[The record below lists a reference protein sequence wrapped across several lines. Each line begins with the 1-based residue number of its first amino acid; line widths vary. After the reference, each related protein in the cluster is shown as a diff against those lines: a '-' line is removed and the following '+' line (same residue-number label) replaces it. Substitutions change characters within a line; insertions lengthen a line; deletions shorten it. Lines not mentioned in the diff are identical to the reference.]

1 MTADGLSRRLV
12 GGALLGALVAPGS
25 LAAPGAAWSQ
35 ETQIDEFRADQTT
48 DRVHRSTVPVFING
62 QGPLRF
68 AVDTAAS
75 ASVVAGDLVERL
87 GIAPAGE
94 LDMHTVIGLE
104 RVPAVR
110 ARTLSSGSLSVGEAR
125 MAVGTRP
132 GLIGLDGL
140 LGLDLLAEQRLIMR
154 FRGQGRSSINRSRP
168 DPDQF
173 LGVVRPRVRFQPPQG
188 GGAELMVVNALV
200 RGQAVQAVVD
210 TGAQVTL
217 INPALAEAASA
228 RPFQSRAASS
238 GNALVQ
244 SPTGRAALAQAM
256 VVSAVHF
263 DELVLDRLAVLM
275 GDFHIFR
282 LLGLENTPAMLM
294 GVDVLGVF
302 ERVVIDLKRG
312 EIIMDV

>member
-1 MTADGLSRRLV
+1 MTVNGLSRRVL
-12 GGALLGALVAPGS
+12 GGALLGAM
-25 LAAPGAAWSQ
+25 AAPGLALAQ

-62 QGPLRF
+62 EGPFQF

-75 ASVVAGDLVERL
+75 ASVVADDVAERL
-87 GIAPAGE
+87 NIAPAGE

-110 ARTLSSGSLSVGEAR
+110 ARTLSSGSLSVGEVR
-125 MAVGTRP
+125 MALGTRP

-154 FRGQGRSSINRSRP
+154 FRGHGRSSINRSRP

-173 LGVVRPRVRFQPPQG
+173 LGAVRPRVRFQPPSG

-200 RGQAVQAVVD
+200 RGQQVQAIVD

-217 INPALAEAASA
+217 INPALARAAGA
-228 RPFQSRAASS
+228 QPFQSRAASS
-238 GNALVQ
+238 GQVLVQ
-244 SPTGRAALAQAM
+244 SPTGRAALAEAM

-263 DELVLDRLAVLM
+263 DELALDRLAVLM

-282 LLGLENTPAMLM
+282 LLGLEDTPAMLM

-312 EIIMDV
+312 EIIMEV

>member
-1 MTADGLSRRLV
+1 
-12 GGALLGALVAPGS
+12 
-25 LAAPGAAWSQ
+25 
-35 ETQIDEFRADQTT
+35 
-48 DRVHRSTVPVFING
+48 
-62 QGPLRF
+62 
-68 AVDTAAS
+68 
-75 ASVVAGDLVERL
+75 
-87 GIAPAGE
+87 
-94 LDMHTVIGLE
+94 
-104 RVPAVR
+104 
-110 ARTLSSGSLSVGEAR
+110 
-125 MAVGTRP
+125 MAVGSRP

-140 LGLDLLAEQRLIMR
+140 LGLDLLANQRLVMR

-168 DPDQF
+168 DHDQF

-200 RGQAVQAVVD
+200 RGQQVQAIVD

-217 INPALAEAASA
+217 INPALAAAAEA
-228 RPFQSRAASS
+228 RPFQSRSAST
-238 GNALVQ
+238 GDMLVQ

-256 VVSAVHF
+256 IVSSVHF

-282 LLGLENTPAMLM
+282 LLGLADTPAMLM
-294 GVDVLGVF
+294 GVDVLGAF

>member
-1 MTADGLSRRLV
+1 MTPDGWNRRLV
-12 GGALLGALVAPGS
+12 GGALLGAL
-25 LAAPGAAWSQ
+25 AAPGIAFSQ
-35 ETQIDEFRADQTT
+35 EAQIDTFRADQTT
-48 DRVHRSTVPVFING
+48 DRVNRSTVPVFIDG
-62 QGPLRF
+62 QGPFRF
-68 AVDTAAS
+68 AVDTAAN
-75 ASVVAGDLVERL
+75 ASVVADDLALRI

-110 ARTLSSGSLSVGEAR
+110 ARTLSSGSLSIGEVR
-125 MAVGTRP
+125 MAVGTRA

-140 LGLDLLAEQRLIMR
+140 LGLDLLADQRLILR
-154 FRGQGRSSINRSRP
+154 FRGEGRSSINRSRP

-173 LGVVRPRVRFQPPQG
+173 LGAVRPRVRFQPPEG
-188 GGAELMVVNALV
+188 GGAGLMVVNALV
-200 RGQAVQAVVD
+200 RGQTVQAVVD

-217 INPALAEAASA
+217 INPALAEAAGA
-228 RPFQSRAASS
+228 RPLQSRSASD
-238 GNALVQ
+238 GDTLVQ
-244 SPTGRAALAQAM
+244 SPTGRAAPARAM

-263 DELVLDRLAVLM
+263 DALVLDRLAVLM

-282 LLGLENTPAMLM
+282 QLGLGTTPAMLM

>member
-1 MTADGLSRRLV
+1 MTANGLSRRVV
-12 GGALLGALVAPGS
+12 GGALLAA
-25 LAAPGAAWSQ
+25 LAAPRTALGQDA
-35 ETQIDEFRADQTT
+35 EVDEFRADQTT
-48 DRVHRSTVPVFING
+48 DRVHRSTVPVFINDR
-62 QGPLRF
+62 GPFRF

-75 ASVVAGDLVERL
+75 ASVVADDLVEVV
-87 GIAPAGE
+87 GIEPAGQ
-94 LDMHTVIGLE
+94 LDMHTVNGLE

-110 ARTLSSGSLSVGEAR
+110 ARTLASGSLSVEDAR
-125 MAVGTRP
+125 MAVGSRP

-140 LGLDLLAEQRLIMR
+140 LGLDLLANQRLVMR

-168 DPDQF
+168 DHDQF

-200 RGQAVQAVVD
+200 RGQQVQAIVD

-217 INPALAEAASA
+217 INPALAAAAEA
-228 RPFQSRAASS
+228 RPFQSRSAST
-238 GNALVQ
+238 GDMLVQ

-256 VVSAVHF
+256 IVSSVHF

-275 GDFHIFR
+275 GDYHIFR
-282 LLGLENTPAMLM
+282 QLGLADTPAMLM
-294 GVDVLGVF
+294 GVDVLGAF

>member
-1 MTADGLSRRLV
+1 MSAEGLSRRVL
-12 GGALLGALVAPGS
+12 GGAVLAG
-25 LAAPGAAWSQ
+25 LAAPSLSLAGSFFPQ
-35 ETQIDEFRADQTT
+35 DPPPVEHFRADQTT
-48 DRVHRSTVPVFING
+48 DRVRRATVPVFIDG
-62 QGPLRF
+62 QGPFRF

-75 ASVVAGDLVERL
+75 ASVVADDVADRL
-87 GIAPAGE
+87 NIAPAGE

-104 RVPAVR
+104 RVRAVR
-110 ARTLSSGSLSVGEAR
+110 ARTLTSGSLTVGAAR

-140 LGLDLLAEQRLIMR
+140 LGLDLLADQRLVMR

-173 LGVVRPRVRFQPPQG
+173 LGVVRPRVRFTPPRG
-188 GGAELMVVNALV
+188 GGVELMVLDALV
-200 RGQAVQAVVD
+200 RGQSVQAIVD

-217 INPALAEAASA
+217 INPALARAAGA
-228 RPFQSRAASS
+228 RPFITRGAET
-238 GNALVQ
+238 GRLVQ
-244 SPTGRAALAQAM
+244 SPTGRAAPAEAM
-256 VVSAVHF
+256 VVTAVHF
-263 DELVLDRLAVLM
+263 DELVMDRLAVLM

-302 ERVVIDLKRG
+302 DRIVIDLKRG

>member
-1 MTADGLSRRLV
+1 MRADGFSRRVL
-12 GGALLGALVAPGS
+12 GGALLAG
-25 LAAPGAAWSQ
+25 LAAPGLTLAQ
-35 ETQIDEFRADQTT
+35 EQAPVDEFRADQTT
-48 DRVHRSTVPVFING
+48 DRVRRSTVPVFIND
-62 QGPLRF
+62 QGPFRF

-75 ASVVAGDLVERL
+75 ASVVASDVADRL
-87 GIAPAGE
+87 GIASAGE

-110 ARTLSSGSLSVGEAR
+110 ARTLSSGSLTVGGAR
-125 MAVGTRP
+125 MAVGSRA

-140 LGLDLLAEQRLIMR
+140 LGLDLLADQRLIMR
-154 FRGQGRSSINRSRP
+154 FRGRGRSSINRSRP
-168 DPDQF
+168 DHDEF
-173 LGVVRPRVRFQPPQG
+173 LGVVRPRVRFQPPSG
-188 GGAELMVVNALV
+188 GGSQLMLLEAQV
-200 RGQAVQAVVD
+200 RGQPAQAIVD

-217 INPALAEAASA
+217 INPALARAAGA
-228 RPFQSRAASS
+228 RPFQTSRAET
-238 GNALVQ
+238 GRMVQ

-256 VVSAVHF
+256 VISAVRF
-263 DELVLDRLAVLM
+263 DELLMDRLAVLM

-294 GVDVLGVF
+294 GVDVLGAF

>member
-1 MTADGLSRRLV
+1 MSKDFNRRTL
-12 GGALLGALVAPGS
+12 GGAVLAGFAAPS
-25 LAAPGAAWSQ
+25 LALAGPLIGQ
-35 ETQIDEFRADQTT
+35 DPPVVEEFRADQAT
-48 DRVHRSTVPVFING
+48 DRVNRATVPVFIDG
-62 QGPLRF
+62 QGPFRF

-75 ASVVAGDLVERL
+75 ASVIADDLAGRL
-87 GIAPAGE
+87 GISSAGE
-94 LDMHTVIGLE
+94 LDMHTVIGRE
-104 RVPAVR
+104 RVRAVR
-110 ARTLSSGSLSVGEAR
+110 ARTLSSGSLSIEAAR
-125 MAVGTRP
+125 MAVGTRG

-140 LGLDLLAEQRLIMR
+140 LGLDLLADQRLVMR

-168 DPDQF
+168 DPDAF
-173 LGVVRPRVRFQPPQG
+173 LGAVRPRVRFQPPRG
-188 GGAELMVVNALV
+188 GGINLMVLEALV
-200 RGQAVQAVVD
+200 RGQPVQAVID

-217 INPALAEAASA
+217 INPALARAAGA
-228 RPFQSRAASS
+228 RPFVTRGAETAR
-238 GNALVQ
+238 LVQ
-244 SPTGRAALAQAM
+244 SPTGRAAPAEAM

>member
-1 MTADGLSRRLV
+1 MTADGLSRRRM
-12 GGALLGALVAPGS
+12 GAAMLAT
-25 LAAPGAAWSQ
+25 LAAHGLAGAAWGQ
-35 ETQIDEFRADQTT
+35 EAQVDEFRADETT
-48 DRVHRSTVPVFING
+48 DRVRRSTVPVFIDD
-62 QGPLRF
+62 QGPLQF

-75 ASVVAGDLVERL
+75 ASVVADDLVERL
-87 GIAPAGE
+87 GLQPAGQ

-110 ARTLSSGSLSVGEAR
+110 ARTLASGSLSVGDAR
-125 MAVGTRP
+125 LAVGTRP

-140 LGLDLLAEQRLIMR
+140 LGLDLLAEQRLVMR
-154 FRGQGRSSINRSRP
+154 FRGGGRSSINRSRP

-173 LGVVRPRVRFQPPQG
+173 LGVVRPRVRFQPPAG
-188 GGAELMVVNALV
+188 GGSQLMVVDALV
-200 RGQAVQAVVD
+200 RGHAVQAVVD

-217 INPALAEAASA
+217 INPALAAAAGA
-228 RPFQSRAASS
+228 RPFQSRNAST
-238 GNALVQ
+238 GEALVQ
-244 SPTGRAALAQAM
+244 SPTGRAAPARAM

-282 LLGLENTPAMLM
+282 LLGLADTPAMLM

-302 ERVVIDLKRG
+302 QRVVIDLKRG

>member
-1 MTADGLSRRLV
+1 MTADGLSRRVL
-12 GGALLGALVAPGS
+12 GGALLGAL
-25 LAAPGAAWSQ
+25 AAPGLALAQ
-35 ETQIDEFRADQTT
+35 ETRIDEFRADETT
-48 DRVHRSTVPVFING
+48 DRVRRSTVPVFVDG
-62 QGPLRF
+62 QGPFRF

-75 ASVVAGDLVERL
+75 ASVIASDLVGRL
-87 GIAPAGE
+87 GMASAGE

-110 ARTLSSGSLSVGEAR
+110 ARTLASGALSVGGAR
-125 MAVGTRP
+125 MAVGSRA

-140 LGLDLLAEQRLIMR
+140 LGLDLLADQRLVMR

-173 LGVVRPRVRFQPPQG
+173 LGVVRPRVRFQPPTG
-188 GGAELMVVNALV
+188 GGIELMVVAALV
-200 RGQAVQAVVD
+200 RGQPVQAVVD

-217 INPALAEAASA
+217 INPALARAAGA
-228 RPFQSRAASS
+228 RPFQSRSAAS
-238 GNALVQ
+238 GNTLVQ
-244 SPTGRAALAQAM
+244 SPTGRAAMAEAM

-263 DELVLDRLAVLM
+263 DELVLDKLAVLM

-282 LLGLENTPAMLM
+282 LLGLEDTPAMLM

-302 ERVVIDLKRG
+302 NRVVIDLKRG
-312 EIIMDV
+312 EIIMDI